1 MVENAPRNGGAQTG
15 HGVLTNSDSLTQC
28 WFTRSSSGECV
39 QGDLQHPEAPLVNC
53 LQ

>member
-28 WFTRSSSGECV
+28 WFTRSSSGACV
-39 QGDLQHPEAPLVNC
+39 QGDLQHPEAPW
-53 LQ
+53 